1 MADRTFCEWGEFLTM
16 AEYMTNDIDL
26 TKVANA
32 IRNVSETEEAL
43 SYPDGFVAAAN
54 EAANKFLRLD
64 GSKTMTGALDMG
76 SQRITNVGAP
86 TADDDAVRKADLDEK
101 ITDPTTKENGQV
113 LTYNETTGAWEA
125 GTPAAGGMTQTEADA
140 RYLKLSGSGD
150 VQVSGYDIISF
161 DLNEGFAL
169 QGMELGSYITA
180 DQNGIIKI
188 GVSDNEAFKCDNN
201 TTYVTSRQTK
211 GVHISNLADPTAN
224 TDAVNKNYVDTK
236 VANYLPLTGGNV
248 TGNVSFGD
256 GLTTIVGSSG
266 AINIKN
272 LDETTTASLFTQD
285 KTFIISNPNGNVS
298 IRDLRAPTLDNEAT
312 PKSYVDQY
320 APHATL
326 VTLTVAGWNSTSK
339 TQTVTVSGILAD
351 ESKQLIIPMPA
362 VASMTA
368 YNDAGIQCTGQAANR
383 LTFTA
388 TTVPTA
394 AISVYVTY
402 QTVIS

>member
-1 MADRTFCEWGEFLTM
+1 MADRTFCEWGELLIM

-76 SQRITNVGAP
+76 SQRITNVGTP

-101 ITDPTTKENGQV
+101 ITDPTTKANGQV
-113 LTYNETTGAWEA
+113 LTYNGTTGAWEA

-140 RYLKLSGSGD
+140 RYLKLSGGTMTGK
-150 VQVSGYDIISF
+150 VSFVDTATNRTASIGAE
-161 DLNEGFAL
+161 EGTPLSIAGENDSAGHRFGMSIFSK
-169 QGMELGSYITA
+169 GMELAYSGGSSI
-180 DQNGIIKI
+180 NFF
-188 GVSDNEAFKCDNN
+188 S
-201 TTYVTSRQTK
+201 
-211 GVHISNLADPTAN
+211 
-224 TDAVNKNYVDTK
+224 
-236 VANYLPLTGGNV
+236 
-248 TGNVSFGD
+248 TGND
-256 GLTTIVGSSG
+256 GIEI
-266 AINIKN
+266 A
-272 LDETTTASLFTQD
+272 TTT
-285 KTFIISNPNGNVS
+285 KN
-298 IRDLRAPTLDNEAT
+298 IRILAGSGSVKIYDVATPTSDDMAT

-320 APHATL
+320 APHAAL
-326 VTLTVAGWNSTSK
+326 VTLTVAGWDSTAK

-362 VASMTA
+362 TTSMTA
-368 YNDAGIQCTGQAANR
+368 YNEAGIQCTGQAANS

-388 TTVPTA
+388 ETVPTA

-402 QTVIS
+402 QTVIR

>member
-1 MADRTFCEWGEFLTM
+1 MADRTFCEWSELLIM

-101 ITDPTTKENGQV
+101 ITDPTTKADGQV
-113 LTYNETTGAWEA
+113 LTYNGTTGEWEA
-125 GTPAAGGMTQTEADA
+125 GTPAAGGMTQAEADA
-140 RYLKLSGSGD
+140 RYLKLSGGTMSEATLTLDQSQFKVNGSVQILNAGGDAGISIPATQGSMVISG
-150 VQVSGYDIISF
+150 SPIRI
-161 DLNEGFAL
+161 A
-169 QGMELGSYITA
+169 
-180 DQNGIIKI
+180 
-188 GVSDNEAFKCDNN
+188 
-201 TTYVTSRQTK
+201 
-211 GVHISNLADPTAN
+211 
-224 TDAVNKNYVDTK
+224 
-236 VANYLPLTGGNV
+236 
-248 TGNVSFGD
+248 
-256 GLTTIVGSSG
+256 SG
-266 AINIKN
+266 ANDSAYIYHVA
-272 LDETTTASLFTQD
+272 T
-285 KTFIISNPNGNVS
+285 
-298 IRDLRAPTLDNEAT
+298 PTSDDMAT

-326 VTLTVAGWNSTSK
+326 VTLTVAGWNSTAK

-351 ESKQLIIPMPA
+351 ESKQLIIAMPA
-362 VASMTA
+362 TASMTA
-368 YNDAGIQCTGQAANR
+368 YSDAGIQCTGQAANS

-388 TTVPTA
+388 TTVPTV

>member
-1 MADRTFCEWGEFLTM
+1 MADRTFCEWGELLIM

-76 SQRITNVGAP
+76 SQRITNVGTP

-113 LTYNETTGAWEA
+113 LTYNGTTGAWEA
-125 GTPAAGGMTQTEADA
+125 GTPAAGGMTQAEADA
-140 RYLKLSGSGD
+140 RYLKLSGGTMSEATLTLDQSQFNVNGSVQIRNAGGDAGISIPATQGSMVLSGRP
-150 VQVSGYDIISF
+150 IRI
-161 DLNEGFAL
+161 A
-169 QGMELGSYITA
+169 
-180 DQNGIIKI
+180 
-188 GVSDNEAFKCDNN
+188 
-201 TTYVTSRQTK
+201 
-211 GVHISNLADPTAN
+211 
-224 TDAVNKNYVDTK
+224 
-236 VANYLPLTGGNV
+236 
-248 TGNVSFGD
+248 
-256 GLTTIVGSSG
+256 SG
-266 AINIKN
+266 ANDSAYIYHVA
-272 LDETTTASLFTQD
+272 T
-285 KTFIISNPNGNVS
+285 
-298 IRDLRAPTLDNEAT
+298 PTSDDMAT

-320 APHATL
+320 APHAVL
-326 VTLTVAGWNSTSK
+326 LTLTVAGWDSTAK

-351 ESKQLIIPMPA
+351 ESAQLIIPMPA

-368 YNDAGIQCTGQAANR
+368 YNDAGIQCTGQAANS

-402 QTVIS
+402 QAVIS

>member
-1 MADRTFCEWGEFLTM
+1 MADRTFCEWGELLIM

-43 SYPDGFVAAAN
+43 SYPDGFVATAN

-86 TADDDAVRKADLDEK
+86 TADDDAVRKTDLDEK
-101 ITDPTTKENGQV
+101 ITDPTTKANGQV
-113 LTYNETTGAWEA
+113 LTYNETTGSWEA
-125 GTPAAGGMTQTEADA
+125 GTPAAGGMTQAEADA
-140 RYLKLSGSGD
+140 RYLQLSGGDLTGAITLLSDGQITSKYGDTAIMTSGH
-150 VQVSGYDIISF
+150 DIGI
-161 DLNEGFAL
+161 
-169 QGMELGSYITA
+169 GS
-180 DQNGIIKI
+180 
-188 GVSDNEAFKCDNN
+188 VSDNKALM
-201 TTYVTSRQTK
+201 
-211 GVHISNLADPTAN
+211 GVDGAN
-224 TDAVNKNYVDTK
+224 KK
-236 VANYLPLTGGNV
+236 LYLGYG
-248 TGNVSFGD
+248 
-256 GLTTIVGSSG
+256 
-266 AINIKN
+266 
-272 LDETTTASLFTQD
+272 TTASVYLGYLLAGKVNFTPTND
-285 KTFIISNPNGNVS
+285 GDIVS
-298 IRDLRAPTLDNEAT
+298 
-312 PKSYVDQY
+312 KKYVDQY

-326 VTLTVAGWNSTSK
+326 VTLTVAGWNSTAK

-362 VASMTA
+362 VASMTV
-368 YNDAGIQCTGQAANR
+368 YNDAGIQCTGQAANS

-388 TTVPTA
+388 ETVPNA